1 MKTFDQDQ
9 LIQKKEEVQDQ
20 LSLPTFGGR
29 EKNKTK
35 RKNIDHKNGTIKVAN
50 VANVV
55 NYNSQIWFCSPKA
68 WQTKTL
74 RYE

>member
-1 MKTFDQDQ
+1 VEG
-9 LIQKKEEVQDQ
+9 KKIK
-20 LSLPTFGGR
+20 R
-29 EKNKTK
+29 K

-50 VANVV
+50 VANVI